1 MAHEPTD
8 RASLGG
14 TPISRRTLLGVA
26 LAAGVIAPLIG
37 TGTAHADSGTEGQPG
52 SEEYE
57 IPDGIGSAP
66 WW

>member
-1 MAHEPTD
+1 V
-8 RASLGG
+8 
-14 TPISRRTLLGVA
+14 LGVA
-26 LAAGVIAPLIG
+26 LAAGLLGPAVF
-37 TGTAHADSGTEGQPG
+37 TRTVRADSGTEDPPG